1 MPDRSGAMIRVL
13 LIDSHVLVRDGLRRL
28 LEDRAEFAVVGAVA
42 DGREAVALLKR
53 HAADVALVA
62 VNVPEIDVVE
72 GMLRLRRQFPPLGLI
87 LVTEHVNF
95 AVPRGWARR
104 VVAGF
109 LSKEAPVDEVAAAI
123 REVAA
128 GRRYIG
134 GDLARRWALAHLEG
148 DAAAVFRELSQREFQ
163 VLLLVAQ
170 GKSVGEI
177 SHRLCLSPKTIH
189 TYRQRL
195 RGKLGVHSEVEMVRL
210 AHHHG
215 MIADA

>member
-1 MPDRSGAMIRVL
+1 MIRVL

-28 LEDRAEFAVVGAVA
+28 LEDRGEFAIAGAVA
-42 DGREAVALLKR
+42 DGREAVAFLR
-53 HAADVALVA
+53 RRAADVALVA
-62 VNVPEIDVVE
+62 VNAPEIGVVE
-72 GMLRLRRQFPPLGLI
+72 GMLRLRRHHPGVGLI
-87 LVTEHVNF
+87 LLTEHVNF

-109 LSKEAPVDEVAAAI
+109 LSKDAPVEEVAAAI

-128 GRRYIG
+128 GRRFVG
-134 GDLARRWALAHLEG
+134 GDLARRWALDRLDG
-148 DAAAVFRELSQREFQ
+148 DAGAAFRELSQRELQ

-177 SHRLCLSPKTIH
+177 SDRLCLSPKTIH

-195 RGKLGVHSEVEMVRL
+195 RGKLGVRSEVEMVRL

-215 MIADA
+215 MLGDV

>member
-1 MPDRSGAMIRVL
+1 MIRVL

-28 LEDRAEFAVVGAVA
+28 LEDHAGFVVAGAVTN
-42 DGREAVALLKR
+42 GREAAAVLRR
-53 HAADVALVA
+53 HTADVALVV
-62 VNVPEIDVVE
+62 VNIPEIDVLE
-72 GMLRLRRQFPPLGLI
+72 GILHLRRHFPSLGLI
-87 LVTEHVNF
+87 LITEHVNF
-95 AVPRGWARR
+95 VVPRGWARR

-109 LSKEAPVDEVAAAI
+109 LSKESPVEEVAAAI

-128 GRRYIG
+128 GRRYVG
-134 GDLARRWALAHLEG
+134 RDLARRWALARLNG
-148 DAAAVFRELSQREFQ
+148 DGAAPFGELSQREFQ

-195 RGKLGVHSEVEMVRL
+195 RGKLGVRSEVEMVRL

>member
-1 MPDRSGAMIRVL
+1 VIRVL

-28 LEDRAEFAVVGAVA
+28 LEDRGEFAIAGAVA
-42 DGREAVALLKR
+42 DGREAVAFLR
-53 HAADVALVA
+53 RRAADVALVA
-62 VNVPEIDVVE
+62 VNVPEIGVVE
-72 GMLRLRRQFPPLGLI
+72 GMLRLRRYHPGVGLI
-87 LVTEHVNF
+87 LLTEHVNF

-109 LSKEAPVDEVAAAI
+109 LSKDAPVDEVAAAI

-128 GRRYIG
+128 GRRFVG
-134 GDLARRWALAHLEG
+134 GDLARRWALDRLDG
-148 DAAAVFRELSQREFQ
+148 DAGAAFRELSQRELQ

-177 SHRLCLSPKTIH
+177 SDRLCLSPKTIH

-195 RGKLGVHSEVEMVRL
+195 RGKLGVRSEVEMVRL

-215 MIADA
+215 MLGDV